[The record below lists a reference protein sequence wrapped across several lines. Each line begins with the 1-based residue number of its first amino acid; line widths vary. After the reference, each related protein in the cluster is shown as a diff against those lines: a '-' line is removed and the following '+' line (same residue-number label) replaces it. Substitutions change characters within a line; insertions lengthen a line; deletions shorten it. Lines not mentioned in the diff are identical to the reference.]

1 MPANDSHP
9 EPANASP
16 ASAPV
21 RPSGPRVPTLCRLV
35 CQAFEAFL
43 ANRADNPRLPG
54 LIPRSMIVPWWDAI
68 TALCADE
75 LARFE
80 QRLKTIIGTGEF
92 EEADQLAVELQ
103 RAAIGWNIRVLTAV
117 QQPSTIPAIAA
128 VAADKLLIEDIR
140 EVARIL
146 AIAAPL
152 RSQLAL
158 THSLMAEDGQMEG
171 RRIFDLSKDTAA
183 MLRQQYQTFA
193 EVIGADAI
201 YFALALANQMLRPWQ
216 IILVARTLAWR
227 PRDQRSRYPE
237 FDTLAQRL
245 ILELKR
251 TAGEIAALT
260 RKDDIAG
267 PMSTIKNL
275 TVGYFDGVDGLI
287 GAFGPALANAD
298 DAAWNAPGEAHTVL
312 AAAFDRAFN
321 ERAAGLVLRADD
333 EAGSETALAAAEFLG
348 VVIENG
354 PRYGFANEAREC
366 RARLGSAIETKANT
380 VAAEIQSAPNP
391 ATQRRFY
398 ALLRAIEV
406 MLKDPEGMQLAR
418 NLRISRQV
426 SAA

>member
-1 MPANDSHP
+1 VPADDTLSDS
-9 EPANASP
+9 ANATP
-16 ASAPV
+16 PSAPA
-21 RPSGPRVPTLCRLV
+21 RPGGPRVPTLCRLV

-54 LIPRSMIVPWWDAI
+54 LIPRSMIAPWWDAI
-68 TALCADE
+68 AALCADE

-103 RAAIGWNIRVLTAV
+103 RAAIGWNVRVLTAV
-117 QQPSTIPAIAA
+117 QQPSAIPAVAA
-128 VAADKLLIEDIR
+128 VAGDKLLIEDIR

-158 THSLMAEDGQMEG
+158 TYSLMAEDGQMEG
-171 RRIFDLSKDTAA
+171 RRIFDLSKDTVA

-193 EVIGADAI
+193 EIIGADAI
-201 YFALALANQMLRPWQ
+201 YFALALTNRMLRPWQ
-216 IILVARTLAWR
+216 IMLVARTLAWR
-227 PRDQRSRYPE
+227 PRDPRSRYPE

-251 TAGEIAALT
+251 TAGDIAALT

-267 PMSTIKNL
+267 QISTIRTL
-275 TVGYFDGVDGLI
+275 TAGYFDGVDGLI
-287 GAFGPALANAD
+287 GAFGPALASPD
-298 DAAWNAPGEAHTVL
+298 DAAWNAPGEARTVL

-321 ERAAGLVLRADD
+321 ERAAELVLGVDD
-333 EAGSETALAAAEFLG
+333 EAGGETALAAAEFLG

-354 PRYGFANEAREC
+354 SRYGFADKAREC
-366 RARLGSAIETKANT
+366 RERLGRAFEAKANAT
-380 VAAEIQSAPNP
+380 VAELQSAPSP
-391 ATQRRFY
+391 AVQQRFY

-406 MLKDPEGMQLAR
+406 MFKDPEGVQLAR
-418 NLRISRQV
+418 NLRMSRQV

>member
-1 MPANDSHP
+1 M
-9 EPANASP
+9 
-16 ASAPV
+16 
-21 RPSGPRVPTLCRLV
+21 
-35 CQAFEAFL
+35 
-43 ANRADNPRLPG
+43 
-54 LIPRSMIVPWWDAI
+54 
-68 TALCADE
+68 
-75 LARFE
+75 
-80 QRLKTIIGTGEF
+80 
-92 EEADQLAVELQ
+92 
-103 RAAIGWNIRVLTAV
+103 
-117 QQPSTIPAIAA
+117 
-128 VAADKLLIEDIR
+128 
-140 EVARIL
+140 
-146 AIAAPL
+146 
-152 RSQLAL
+152 
-158 THSLMAEDGQMEG
+158 
-171 RRIFDLSKDTAA
+171 
-183 MLRQQYQTFA
+183 
-193 EVIGADAI
+193 
-201 YFALALANQMLRPWQ
+201 
-216 IILVARTLAWR
+216 
-227 PRDQRSRYPE
+227 
-237 FDTLAQRL
+237 
-245 ILELKR
+245 KR

-267 PMSTIKNL
+267 QMSTIKNL

-321 ERAAGLVLRADD
+321 ERAAELVLRADD

-406 MLKDPEGMQLAR
+406 MLKDPEGVQLAR

>member
-1 MPANDSHP
+1 MPADDTLSDS
-9 EPANASP
+9 ANASP
-16 ASAPV
+16 ATAPA
-21 RPSGPRVPTLCRLV
+21 RPGGPRVPTLCRLV

-54 LIPRSMIVPWWDAI
+54 LIPRSMIAPWWDAV

-117 QQPSTIPAIAA
+117 QQHSALPAIGVIAT
-128 VAADKLLIEDIR
+128 DKLLIEDIR

-171 RRIFDLSKDTAA
+171 RRIFDLSKDTVA

-216 IILVARTLAWR
+216 IMLVARTLAWR
-227 PRDQRSRYPE
+227 PRDHRSRYPE

-245 ILELKR
+245 MLELKR

-267 PMSTIKNL
+267 EMSTIKNL
-275 TVGYFDGVDGLI
+275 TAGYFDGVDGLV
-287 GAFGPALANAD
+287 GAFGPALVSD
-298 DAAWNAPGEAHTVL
+298 DPAWNAPGEAHTVL
-312 AAAFDRAFN
+312 AAAFDRAFD
-321 ERAAGLVLRADD
+321 ERASVLVLRADD
-333 EAGSETALAAAEFLG
+333 EAGGETALAAAEFLG

-354 PRYGFANEAREC
+354 PRYGFANEAHEC
-366 RARLGSAIETKANT
+366 RERLGHAIEAKANAV
-380 VAAEIQSAPNP
+380 VAEMQSAPSP
-391 ATQRRFY
+391 AAQQRFY
-398 ALLRAIEV
+398 ALLRAIEA
-406 MLKDPEGMQLAR
+406 MFKDPEGVQFAR
-418 NLRISRQV
+418 NLRMSRQV

>member
-1 MPANDSHP
+1 VPADETLSDS
-9 EPANASP
+9 ANASP
-16 ASAPV
+16 APA
-21 RPSGPRVPTLCRLV
+21 RPGGPRVPTLCRLV

-43 ANRADNPRLPG
+43 ANRADDPRLPG
-54 LIPRSMIVPWWDAI
+54 LIPRSMIAPWWDAVA
-68 TALCADE
+68 ALCADE

-103 RAAIGWNIRVLTAV
+103 RAAIGWNVRVLTAV
-117 QQPSTIPAIAA
+117 QQRSTLPAIAA
-128 VAADKLLIEDIR
+128 IAANKLLLEDIR
-140 EVARIL
+140 EVSRIL

-171 RRIFDLSKDTAA
+171 RRIFDLSKDTVA

-201 YFALALANQMLRPWQ
+201 YFALALINQMLRPWQ
-216 IILVARTLAWR
+216 IMLVARALAWR

-251 TAGEIAALT
+251 TADDIAVLT
-260 RKDDIAG
+260 RRDDIAG
-267 PMSTIKNL
+267 QISTIKNL
-275 TVGYFDGVDGLI
+275 TTAYFDGVDGLI
-287 GAFGPALANAD
+287 GAFGPALASPD
-298 DAAWNAPGEAHTVL
+298 DAAWNASGEASTVL

-321 ERAAGLVLRADD
+321 ERAAELVLRADD
-333 EAGSETALAAAEFLG
+333 EAGDETALAAAEFLG

-366 RARLGSAIETKANT
+366 RVRLGTAIETKANA
-380 VAAEIQSAPNP
+380 VAAALQSAPSP
-391 ATQRRFY
+391 AVQQRFY
-398 ALLRAIEV
+398 ALLRVIEA
-406 MLKDPEGMQLAR
+406 MFKDSEGVQLAR
-418 NLRISRQV
+418 NLRMSRQV

>member
-16 ASAPV
+16 AAAPA

-54 LIPRSMIVPWWDAI
+54 LIPRSMIAPWWDAI

-117 QQPSTIPAIAA
+117 QQNSAIPAIGA

-158 THSLMAEDGQMEG
+158 TYSLMAEDGQMEG
-171 RRIFDLSKDTAA
+171 RRIFDLSKDTVT

-201 YFALALANQMLRPWQ
+201 YFALALANHMLRPWQ
-216 IILVARTLAWR
+216 IMLVARTLAWR
-227 PRDQRSRYPE
+227 PRDHRSRYPE
-237 FDTLAQRL
+237 FDTLAQRI

-251 TAGEIAALT
+251 TAGEIAVLT
-260 RKDDIAG
+260 RNDDVAAH
-267 PMSTIKNL
+267 MSTIKTL
-275 TVGYFDGVDGLI
+275 TAGYFDGVDGLV
-287 GAFGPALANAD
+287 GTFGPALVSD
-298 DAAWNAPGEAHTVL
+298 DPAWNAPGEARTVL
-312 AAAFDRAFN
+312 AAAFDRAFD
-321 ERAAGLVLRADD
+321 ERVSALVLRADS
-333 EAGSETALAAAEFLG
+333 ETGGETALAAAEFLG

-354 PRYGFANEAREC
+354 PRYGFADEAREC
-366 RARLGSAIETKANT
+366 RERLGRAIEAKANAI
-380 VAAEIQSAPNP
+380 VAEMQNAPGP
-391 ATQRRFY
+391 AAQQRFY
-398 ALLRAIEV
+398 ALLRAIEA
-406 MLKDPEGMQLAR
+406 MFKDPEGVQLAR
-418 NLRISRQV
+418 NLRMSRQV

>member
-1 MPANDSHP
+1 MPANDSLS
-9 EPANASP
+9 EFANGSP
-16 ASAPV
+16 ASGSA
-21 RPSGPRVPTLCRLV
+21 RPAGPRVPTLCRLV

-43 ANRADNPRLPG
+43 ASRADNPRLPG

-68 TALCADE
+68 AALCADE
-75 LARFE
+75 LVRFE

-117 QQPSTIPAIAA
+117 QQPSAIPAVNAIAT
-128 VAADKLLIEDIR
+128 DKLLIEDIR
-140 EVARIL
+140 EVSRIL
-146 AIAAPL
+146 TIAAPL

-171 RRIFDLSKDTAA
+171 RRIFDLSKDTVA

-216 IILVARTLAWR
+216 IMLVARTLAWR

-251 TAGEIAALT
+251 TAGDIATLT

-267 PMSTIKNL
+267 QMSTIKTL
-275 TVGYFDGVDGLI
+275 TMGYFDSVDGLV
-287 GAFGPALANAD
+287 GAFGPALVSD
-298 DAAWNAPGEAHTVL
+298 DAAWNAPGEAHIVL
-312 AAAFDRAFN
+312 AAAFDRAFD
-321 ERAAGLVLRADD
+321 ERVADLILRADD
-333 EAGSETALAAAEFLG
+333 EAGNETALAAAGFLG
-348 VVIENG
+348 VIVENG
-354 PRYGFANEAREC
+354 ARYGFASEAREC
-366 RARLGSAIETKANT
+366 RARLGRAIEAKANALAT
-380 VAAEIQSAPNP
+380 EMRSAPSP
-391 ATQRRFY
+391 AAQQRFY

-406 MLKDPEGMQLAR
+406 MFKDPEGVQFAR
-418 NLRISRQV
+418 NLRMSRQV